1 MGSPQHLDPRS
12 EGEPCQQET
21 GVVPEASQHG
31 GGKGQPSVSYRA
43 RMVTGKRV
51 ASGTVHS
58 VCTDTA
64 KVASLLRGG
73 MWYLRM
79 ACQDRKKLDGRE

>member
-1 MGSPQHLDPRS
+1 
-12 EGEPCQQET
+12 
-21 GVVPEASQHG
+21 
-31 GGKGQPSVSYRA
+31 
-43 RMVTGKRV
+43 MVTGNRV

-79 ACQDRKKLDGRE
+79 ACQDREKPDGREIARFFCWRVFLSRLSYCLLSCIGVKENYVADTEVLLVVHCSW